1 MEEMKSGIN
10 RVEYMIAHD
19 NYAAMTGIKVVE
31 LGDKYAK
38 CVMDI
43 AEVHMNAVR
52 GVQGGAIFT
61 LADFTFAAA
70 ANNGDGPNTVT
81 LTANTSFLGGAKGK
95 QLIAEARCTKDGRTT
110 AFYLVEVS
118 DELGTKVAEVTVTGF
133 KIMPRK

>member
-1 MEEMKSGIN
+1 MEEMKSGTN
-10 RVEYMIAHD
+10 RVEYMLAHD
-19 NYAAMTGIKVVE
+19 NYASMTGVKVVE

-61 LADFTFAAA
+61 LADFAFAAA
-70 ANNGDGPNTVT
+70 ANNGDGPNTIT
-81 LTANTSFLGGAKGK
+81 LNANASFMGAAKGK

-118 DELGTKVAEVTVTGF
+118 DDLGTKVAEVMVTGY
-133 KIMPRK
+133 KVLPRK

>member
-1 MEEMKSGIN
+1 MEEMKTGID
-10 RVEYMIAHD
+10 RVQFMLEHD
-19 NYAAMTGIKVVE
+19 NYASMTGVKVLE

-61 LADFTFAAA
+61 LADFAFAAA

-81 LTANTSFLGGAKGK
+81 LTANTSFMGAAKGK

-110 AFYLVEVS
+110 AFYLVEVC
-118 DELGTKVAEVTVTGF
+118 DELGTKVAEVMVTGY
-133 KIMPRK
+133 KILPKK